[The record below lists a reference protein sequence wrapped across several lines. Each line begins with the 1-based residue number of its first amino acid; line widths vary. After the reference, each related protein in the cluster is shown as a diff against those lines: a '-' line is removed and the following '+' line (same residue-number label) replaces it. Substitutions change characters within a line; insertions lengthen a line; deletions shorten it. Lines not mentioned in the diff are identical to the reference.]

1 MSAAKAPFA
10 IVLPLT
16 NCSKRVTKSLGI
28 LDTILIIKM
37 MEIPFPT
44 PFSVICSPIHIS
56 IAEPAVRQQT
66 TTTPFKK
73 FISGMRPLL
82 PNPIVIAIDWNKASP
97 IVT

>member
-1 MSAAKAPFA
+1 
-10 IVLPLT
+10 
-16 NCSKRVTKSLGI
+16 
-28 LDTILIIKM
+28 M